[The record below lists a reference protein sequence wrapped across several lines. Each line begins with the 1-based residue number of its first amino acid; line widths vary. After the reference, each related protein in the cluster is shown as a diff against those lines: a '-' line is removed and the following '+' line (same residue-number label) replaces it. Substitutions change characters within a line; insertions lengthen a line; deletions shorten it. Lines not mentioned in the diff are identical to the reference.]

1 MHCFANSIIM
11 KKKVLSDLT
20 ISFDAKYSKS
30 QLKLKIEKV
39 ENPSQEI

>member
-11 KKKVLSDLT
+11 KEKALSDL
-20 ISFDAKYSKS
+20 IIAFDAKYSKS

-39 ENPSQEI
+39 ENPSKET